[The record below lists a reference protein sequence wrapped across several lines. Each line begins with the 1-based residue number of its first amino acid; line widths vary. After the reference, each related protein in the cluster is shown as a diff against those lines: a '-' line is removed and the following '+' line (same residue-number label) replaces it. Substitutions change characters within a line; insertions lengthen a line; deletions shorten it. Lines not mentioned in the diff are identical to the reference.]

1 MQPFGCKILPAVVAN
16 GRRMNRWM
24 MRCVAIAV
32 AALGTAMPVN
42 GQTPSFASPAEIQHT
57 LDAYTSAIRGA
68 GVIVGIVDGSTVTVY
83 RSGDFGPA
91 QPPLDDRTMFQIGSL
106 TKTFTATLLASM
118 VVDGRVRLEQA
129 VQIVA
134 PSGVM
139 IPSYHGQQI
148 SFANLAEHNS
158 GLPRLPTN
166 LRTDSPDPYATY
178 TPALFEQF
186 LSGYTLT
193 RAPGDR
199 YEYSNA
205 GVGLLGDALGWS
217 AGTSYDQL
225 LQTRVLQPLSLADT
239 TLSLTPDQRAR
250 LAPGLSQAGA
260 SQPTWSFGELAAAG
274 GLYSDMHDMLA
285 FLRANLAAPSGPLG
299 PAMAMAQM
307 PRAPGDASQG
317 QTKTGLVWIVNVN
330 NGNTFMNG
338 ETGGYHSFMGFNRA
352 AGSGIVVLAD
362 VADANVDSLALHIM
376 YPQLFPAPVSSVPQ
390 TGMVQEDPAITALA
404 RSWLLSLRTGTI
416 DRSKLTPEF
425 SQHITGDML
434 AQVSASLTAMGEF
447 TGWTYLGS
455 QPHGGV
461 TTYRYRVLLGG
472 QPHIWSITVDA
483 NGKIAG
489 SLLQ

>member
-1 MQPFGCKILPAVVAN
+1 
-16 GRRMNRWM
+16 MNRWKM
-24 MRCVAIAV
+24 HCVALAV
-32 AALGTAMPVN
+32 AALGMAAPVSA
-42 GQTPSFASPAEIQHT
+42 QTPSLASPAETQHT
-57 LDAYTSAIRGA
+57 LDAYTSAVRGS
-68 GVIVGIVDGSTVTVY
+68 GVIVGVLDGSTVTVY

-118 VVDGRVRLEQA
+118 VADGRVRLEQA
-129 VQIVA
+129 VQTVA
-134 PSGVM
+134 PPGVT

-148 SFANLAEHNS
+148 TFANLAEHNS

-205 GVGLLGDALGWS
+205 GAGLLGDALAWS
-217 AGTSYDQL
+217 AGTSYDQI

-260 SQPTWSFGELAAAG
+260 QQPTWSFGELAAAG

-307 PRAPGDASQG
+307 PRAPDASQG
-317 QTKTGLVWIVNVN
+317 QTRTGLAWIVNVS

-352 AGSGIVVLAD
+352 AASGVVVLAN

-390 TGMVQEDPAITALA
+390 TGMVREDPAITALA
-404 RSWLLSLRTGTI
+404 RTWLLSLRTGTI

-455 QPHGGV
+455 QPQGDT

-472 QPHIWSITVDA
+472 QPHIWSITVDS